1 MLERAEYPEQV
12 GVDSDVVTDLIKFFE
27 NSYII

>member
-12 GVDSDVVTDLIKFFE
+12 GVDSDVVTDLINSLK